1 MKKAVNKQ
9 LKDFFVV
16 DQRKSFKVTFQQEQK
31 KDAKEVKLD
40 EKRYTTAVYVF
51 IQVGFL
57 NFIHSVVWQQ
67 KSNNKE
73 GEEEEVTNI
82 SRGGS
87 NSEDREEKQFIAL
100 QVSQIHFFLTKCAVD
115 LARDNKGNDVA
126 ATVAKDYNL

>member
-57 NFIHSVVWQQ
+57 NFIHSVV
-67 KSNNKE
+67 
-73 GEEEEVTNI
+73 
-82 SRGGS
+82 
-87 NSEDREEKQFIAL
+87 
-100 QVSQIHFFLTKCAVD
+100 
-115 LARDNKGNDVA
+115 
-126 ATVAKDYNL
+126 

>member
-1 MKKAVNKQ
+1 M
-9 LKDFFVV
+9 
-16 DQRKSFKVTFQQEQK
+16 
-31 KDAKEVKLD
+31 
-40 EKRYTTAVYVF
+40 
-51 IQVGFL
+51 
-57 NFIHSVVWQQ
+57 
-67 KSNNKE
+67 
-73 GEEEEVTNI
+73 TNI